1 MKVED
6 VQVEYSQISQ
16 DEGEE
21 LLYQVY
27 ELLLSDPQIVQNV
40 QFPAP
45 ETRYN

>member
-1 MKVED
+1 MSIED
-6 VQVEYSQISQ
+6 VCVEYAELSEE
-16 DEGEE
+16 EGEE

-27 ELLLSDPQIVQNV
+27 ELLLSDPQIIQDV